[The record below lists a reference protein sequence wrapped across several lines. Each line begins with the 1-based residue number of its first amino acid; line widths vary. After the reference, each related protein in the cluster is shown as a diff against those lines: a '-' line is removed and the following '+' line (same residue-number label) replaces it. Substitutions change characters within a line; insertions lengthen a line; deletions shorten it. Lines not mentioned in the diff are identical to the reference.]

1 MRRADQFVAPRAEQ
15 RLNTSHIAPNPKA
28 AVLTFEDGDAH
39 HHDRDDHHD
48 LDGLLASLLVIF
60 VDFAIVVCRRSVS
73 P

>member
-1 MRRADQFVAPRAEQ
+1 LCLSWISEPDLLCQ
-15 RLNTSHIAPNPKA
+15 KA
-28 AVLTFEDGDAH
+28 VVLTFEDGDAH

>member
-1 MRRADQFVAPRAEQ
+1 M
-15 RLNTSHIAPNPKA
+15 
-28 AVLTFEDGDAH
+28 LTFEDGDAH
-39 HHDRDDHHD
+39 HHDRDNHHD